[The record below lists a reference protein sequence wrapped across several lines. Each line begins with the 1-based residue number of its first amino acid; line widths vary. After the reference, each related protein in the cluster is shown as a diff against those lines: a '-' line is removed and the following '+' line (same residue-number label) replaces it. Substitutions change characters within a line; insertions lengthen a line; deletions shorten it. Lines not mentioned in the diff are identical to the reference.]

1 MRKARVFIS
10 CGQRTKRE
18 KNIGLEVDRYFR
30 DRNFETYFAAK
41 VHSPEALTEH
51 IFTFLGKSEYFVFID
66 FRREKIST
74 KEYRGSLFVNQ
85 EIGIATFL
93 KIPGIG
99 FYEKQVKREG
109 ILDYQIYNA
118 FPFEDGTEIIAR
130 LKKETVD
137 WDPESVNELLLSY
150 DQKNDHKNLILNN
163 HPNKPLSDWWHIEVK
178 NRSKLEHAF
187 SCLAYLS
194 SLKNI
199 HNNKKIEIPTIE
211 LIWSGLGDYM
221 VNIMANGKREFDAFF
236 VIQPENKIRF
246 QSRGLTTTSS
256 RFQLPV
262 LDNGDYLL
270 EYSVVSLNFNISCRK
285 YLLKHPGSYKEIEFM
300 PQES

>member
-10 CGQRTKRE
+10 CGQLNERE
-18 KNIGLEVDRYFR
+18 INIGLEVERYFR
-30 DRNFETYFAAK
+30 ERGFETYFATK

-51 IFTFLGKSEYFVFID
+51 IFTYLKESEYFVFIN
-66 FRREKIST
+66 FKRERISD

-85 EIGIATFL
+85 EIGISTFL

-99 FYEKQVKREG
+99 FCEKQVKREG
-109 ILDYQIYNA
+109 ILDFQIYNA
-118 FPFEDGTEIIAR
+118 FPFESDTEIIAK
-130 LKKETVD
+130 LKEETVD

-150 DQKNDHKNLILNN
+150 DRKSDHKNIVLNS
-163 HPNKPLSDWWHIEVK
+163 HPKKPLSDWWHIEVK
-178 NRSKLEHAF
+178 NRNKLRHSF

-199 HNNKKIEIPTIE
+199 DNNKKIKIPTVE
-211 LIWSGLGDYM
+211 LIWSGLGDYS
-221 VNIMANGKREFDAFF
+221 VNILADSKREFDAFF
-236 VIQPENKIRF
+236 VIQPENKVRF
-246 QSRGLTTTSS
+246 NSRRLTTTSS

-262 LDNGDYLL
+262 LDNGGYLL
-270 EYSVVSLNFNISCRK
+270 EYSVVSLNFNLARRK

-300 PQES
+300 PQ